1 MKNWILI
8 AILLVSQVTLASEQ
22 ISKRKIHQVN
32 VYANYA
38 IVTLATPNFSNTDG
52 CTHSNAKRSV
62 GIDLNAAGG
71 KEQLAAQNIHTQG
84 GFNIS
89 KINFNVPAFLIK
101 GCKRFFRVIRR

>member
-22 ISKRKIHQVN
+22 ISKRKIYQVN

-62 GIDLNAAGG
+62 GIDSKAAGG
-71 KEQLAAQNIHTQG
+71 KEQLADVLTARASGQDI
-84 GFNIS
+84 GFGTR
-89 KINFNVPAFLIK
+89 
-101 GCKRFFRVIRR
+101 GCPF